1 MTTIF
6 DGVDISP
13 TTPTTLQRMLPFG
26 LLALRTI
33 YEADKQRER
42 RLAARA
48 QGKEPTT
55 VREMMELAGVKLPD
69 VRLVMAELL
78 GGSPELMQAATLI
91 EENPDL
97 GILLQRCAG
106 LTTTPGAPTDE
117 PIVTPPPTHER
128 RPVPPSPPSSPPPPP
143 TATIQ
148 SSTHSSGLSKFR
160 ADFTREV
167 REAARVAAAAT
178 TTTTPPA
185 SPPLPRFRADLTRE
199 GREAAR
205 AAASSATAAMAPP
218 LPQFRPDFTREGREA
233 AKAAAA
239 AATSATASTAPSSPT
254 SRSTVAPSAS
264 PPNSESRPSL
274 VAMVERQ
281 LAALV
286 RTVNAD
292 QAKIDER
299 LRRAEVELAELRAE
313 LRELIAQRAARDPQP
328 LAPSTLETQPKH
340 TSPVDTPTPTIDT
353 TASSTCTETAIEPVS
368 SDPTELDTASL
379 TEPAVPDGEPVALP
393 PSASEAEIVQVVGM
407 IGVVSE
413 QIAAQNHRNLERV
426 DSVER
431 EVVAVKSIVTLLREG
446 EASIAPT

>member
-78 GGSPELMQAATLI
+78 GGSPELTQAATLI
-91 EENPDL
+91 AENPDL
-97 GILLQRCAG
+97 GTLLQRCAG
-106 LTTTPGAPTDE
+106 LTTTPEASTTE
-117 PIVTPPPTHER
+117 PLVTPPPTHEPK
-128 RPVPPSPPSSPPPPP
+128 PVPPSPPSSPPPPP
-143 TATIQ
+143 AATIQ
-148 SSTHSSGLSKFR
+148 SSTHSRDLSKFR

-178 TTTTPPA
+178 TTTSPPA

-205 AAASSATAAMAPP
+205 AAAAAATTAAPPP
-218 LPQFRPDFTREGREA
+218 LPKFRPDFTREGREA

-239 AATSATASTAPSSPT
+239 AASATAS
-254 SRSTVAPSAS
+254 APSAS
-264 PPNSESRPSL
+264 PPNTESRPSL

-299 LRRAEVELAELRAE
+299 LRRAEEELAELRAE
-313 LRELIAQRAARDPQP
+313 LRELIAQRASRDSQP
-328 LAPSTLETQPKH
+328 LAPSPREAKPTH
-340 TSPVDTPTPTIDT
+340 ASPVDAPTPTIDT
-353 TASSTCTETAIEPVS
+353 ATSSTCTETTTEPAVTPVS
-368 SDPTELDTASL
+368 SKPAELDTASP
-379 TEPAVPDGEPVALP
+379 TEPALPDSKPLTSP
-393 PSASEAEIVQVVGM
+393 HSASEAEIVQVVDM
-407 IGVVSE
+407 IGAVSE
-413 QIAAQNHRNLERV
+413 QIAAQNYRNLERV

-431 EVVAVKSIVTLLREG
+431 EVVAVKAIVTLLREG
-446 EASIAPT
+446 EVSTAPT

>member
-48 QGKEPTT
+48 QGKDPTT

-78 GGSPELMQAATLI
+78 GGSPELTQAATLI
-91 EENPDL
+91 GENPDL
-97 GILLQRCAG
+97 GTLLQRCAG
-106 LTTTPGAPTDE
+106 LTTTPEAPTTE
-117 PIVTPPPTHER
+117 PIVTPPPTHEPK
-128 RPVPPSPPSSPPPPP
+128 PVPPSPPSSPPPPP

-148 SSTHSSGLSKFR
+148 SSTHSSDLSKFR

-178 TTTTPPA
+178 TTTSPPA

-205 AAASSATAAMAPP
+205 AAAASATTAAPP
-218 LPQFRPDFTREGREA
+218 SLPKFRPEFTREGREA
-233 AKAAAA
+233 AKAAKAA
-239 AATSATASTAPSSPT
+239 ASATAS
-254 SRSTVAPSAS
+254 APSAS
-264 PPNSESRPSL
+264 PPNTESRPSL

-299 LRRAEVELAELRAE
+299 LRRAEEELAELRAE
-313 LRELIAQRAARDPQP
+313 LRELIAQRASRDSQP
-328 LAPSTLETQPKH
+328 LAPSSRAAKPKH
-340 TSPVDTPTPTIDT
+340 ASPVDAPTPTIDT
-353 TASSTCTETAIEPVS
+353 ATSSARTETTTEPAVTPVS
-368 SDPTELDTASL
+368 SKPAELDTASP
-379 TEPAVPDGEPVALP
+379 TEPALPDSEPLASP
-393 PSASEAEIVQVVGM
+393 PSASEAEIVQVVDM
-407 IGVVSE
+407 IGAVSE

-431 EVVAVKSIVTLLREG
+431 EVVAVKAIVTLLREG
-446 EASIAPT
+446 EASTAPT

>member
-48 QGKEPTT
+48 QGKDPTT

-78 GGSPELMQAATLI
+78 GGSPELTQAATLI
-91 EENPDL
+91 AENPDL
-97 GILLQRCAG
+97 GTLLQRCAG
-106 LTTTPGAPTDE
+106 LTTTPEAPTTE
-117 PIVTPPPTHER
+117 PIVTPPPTHEPK
-128 RPVPPSPPSSPPPPP
+128 PVPPSPPSSPPPPP

-148 SSTHSSGLSKFR
+148 SSTHSSDLSKFR

-178 TTTTPPA
+178 TTTSPTA

-205 AAASSATAAMAPP
+205 AAASATTAAPPP
-218 LPQFRPDFTREGREA
+218 LPKFRPDFTREGREA

-239 AATSATASTAPSSPT
+239 AASATAS
-254 SRSTVAPSAS
+254 APSAS
-264 PPNSESRPSL
+264 PPNTESRPSL

-299 LRRAEVELAELRAE
+299 LRRAEEELAELRAE
-313 LRELIAQRAARDPQP
+313 LRELIAQRSREAKPTHA
-328 LAPSTLETQPKH
+328 
-340 TSPVDTPTPTIDT
+340 SPVDAPTPTIDT
-353 TASSTCTETAIEPVS
+353 ATSSARTETTTEPAVTPVS
-368 SDPTELDTASL
+368 SKPAELDTASP
-379 TEPAVPDGEPVALP
+379 TEPALPDSEPLASP
-393 PSASEAEIVQVVGM
+393 PSASEAEIVQVVDM
-407 IGVVSE
+407 IGAVSE

-431 EVVAVKSIVTLLREG
+431 EVVAVKAIVTLLREG
-446 EASIAPT
+446 EASTAPT

>member
-48 QGKEPTT
+48 QGKDPTT

-78 GGSPELMQAATLI
+78 GGSPELTQAATLI
-91 EENPDL
+91 GENPDL
-97 GILLQRCAG
+97 GTLLQRCAG
-106 LTTTPGAPTDE
+106 LTTTPEASTAE
-117 PIVTPPPTHER
+117 PIVTPPPTHEPK
-128 RPVPPSPPSSPPPPP
+128 PVPPSPPSSPPPPP
-143 TATIQ
+143 AATIQ
-148 SSTHSSGLSKFR
+148 SSTHSSDLSKFR

-178 TTTTPPA
+178 TTTSPPA

-205 AAASSATAAMAPP
+205 AAAASATTAAPP
-218 LPQFRPDFTREGREA
+218 SLPKFRPEFTREGREA

-239 AATSATASTAPSSPT
+239 AAASATAS
-254 SRSTVAPSAS
+254 APSAS
-264 PPNSESRPSL
+264 PPNPESRPSL

-281 LAALV
+281 LATLV

-299 LRRAEVELAELRAE
+299 LRRAEEELAELRAE
-313 LRELIAQRAARDPQP
+313 LRELIAQRAARDSQP
-328 LAPSTLETQPKH
+328 LAPSPRAAKPTHAP
-340 TSPVDTPTPTIDT
+340 PVDAPTPTIDT
-353 TASSTCTETAIEPVS
+353 ATSSARTETTTEPAVTPVS
-368 SDPTELDTASL
+368 SKPAELDTASP
-379 TEPAVPDGEPVALP
+379 TEPALPDSEPLASP
-393 PSASEAEIVQVVGM
+393 PSASEAEIVQVVDM
-407 IGVVSE
+407 IGAVSE
-413 QIAAQNHRNLERV
+413 QIAAQNHRNFERV

-431 EVVAVKSIVTLLREG
+431 EVVAVKAIVTLLREG
-446 EASIAPT
+446 EASTAPT